1 MLATSSRS
9 SSTVARTPASSAST
23 RPVVISTTRKREGGF
38 GAGAAGALRARSR
51 GTNSG
56 SGSRDSAAR
65 PGESSSSGTMFAP
78 VPFVWVSR
86 TQVFAIS
93 TTSLGP
99 DGSVLR
105 GRDEAEEDL
114 GEALARVDR
123 REVAGALEELDL
135 DAPAGVAVAL
145 EHVADLGHHRLR
157 REHVLA
163 RPARNRAHLAE
174 RPDLPRRAVGDN
186 DVGGPV
192 DPEHRRLRVEAG
204 DARPVAVLRRERV
217 EEAARAGRD
226 RGPVLRRRQVARVA
240 VVAGLRLEDLV
251 EQQVLARP
259 RLAVVR

>member
-23 RPVVISTTRKREGGF
+23 RPVVISTTLNREGGF
-38 GAGAAGALRARSR
+38 GTGAAGAFRAGLRA
-51 GTNSG
+51 TNSG
-56 SGSRDSAAR
+56 SGSRDPAAGA
-65 PGESSSSGTMFAP
+65 GESSSSGTMFAP

-99 DGSVLR
+99 DGSALG

-123 REVAGALEELDL
+123 REVARALEELDL

-163 RPARNRAHLAE
+163 RPARHRAHLAE

-186 DVGGPV
+186 DVGGAV
-192 DPEHRRLRVEAG
+192 DPQDRRLAIQPD
-204 DARPVAVLRRERV
+204 DARPVA
-217 EEAARAGRD
+217 
-226 RGPVLRRRQVARVA
+226 
-240 VVAGLRLEDLV
+240 
-251 EQQVLARP
+251 
-259 RLAVVR
+259 

>member
-1 MLATSSRS
+1 MLPPPSGRRRTEPPRGSRQIQIATSVMLATSSRR

-56 SGSRDSAAR
+56 SGSRGSAAR
-65 PGESSSSGTMFAP
+65 AGESSSSGTMFAP

-145 EHVADLGHHRLR
+145 EHVADLAHHRLR
-157 REHVLA
+157 RGNGPP
-163 RPARNRAHLAE
+163 RPARHPAHLAE
-174 RPDLPRRAVGDN
+174 RPDLPRRAVGDD
-186 DVGGPV
+186 DVGRAV
-192 DPEHRRLRVEAG
+192 HPEDRRLGIEG
-204 DARPVAVLRRERV
+204 DDARPVAVLGRERV
-217 EEAARAGRD
+217 QDPARPGRD
-226 RGPVLRRRQVARVA
+226 G
-240 VVAGLRLEDLV
+240 
-251 EQQVLARP
+251 RP
-259 RLAVVR
+259 